1 MNDKATVN
9 AVLELFGI
17 TRLLSIKPFGN
28 GLINRTWLA
37 ETPGNRYILQRI
49 NQSIFSNPPDI
60 AYNIQLAGK
69 FLKKNHPDYLF
80 IEPMKTN
87 TGDMMVSL
95 DNGWYRLFP
104 FVEQSH
110 TLNVVQTPE
119 QAFEA
124 AQQFGRFT
132 AHLSNFRALR
142 LKITI
147 PDFHNLTLRY
157 YQFEQAIAASCTNRV
172 TTAKKCIHGLQSN
185 KRIVE
190 TYNNICTSH
199 RMLKRATH
207 HDTKISNVLM
217 NEAGK
222 GICVIDLDTLMPGY
236 FISDFGDMMRTYL
249 SPVSEEEKDLSLVE
263 VRDDFYRAIEEGYMS
278 EMGNIL
284 SEYEKG
290 FLYFSGLFMTYM
302 QALRFLTD
310 YLNGDIYYTTTYPG
324 QNLVRAENQY
334 RLLQCLQEKEALL
347 SKISG

>member
-17 TRLLSIKPFGN
+17 TRPLSVKPFGN

-37 ETPGNRYILQRI
+37 EMPGKRYILQRI
-49 NQSIFSNPPDI
+49 NQDVFRNPPDI

-69 FLKKNHPDYLF
+69 YLKKNYPDYLF
-80 IEPMKTN
+80 IEPVKTN

-95 DNGWYRLFP
+95 ANGWYRLFP
-104 FVEQSH
+104 FVEASH
-110 TLNVVQTPE
+110 TLSVVQTPE

-132 AHLSNFRALR
+132 AHLGNFRALR

-157 YQFEQAIAASCTNRV
+157 QQFESALAATGADKIAV
-172 TTAKKCIHGLQSN
+172 AKKCINGLQAN
-185 KRIVE
+185 KHIE
-190 TYNNICTSH
+190 TTYNSICRSH
-199 RMLKRATH
+199 RMVKRAAH

-222 GICVIDLDTLMPGY
+222 GLCVIDLDTLMPGY

-249 SPVSEEEKDLSLVE
+249 SPVCEEEKDLSLIE
-263 VRDDFYRAIEEGYMS
+263 VRDDFYKAIEAGYMN
-278 EMGNIL
+278 EMGSIL
-284 SEYEKG
+284 SEYEKK
-290 FLYFSGLFMTYM
+290 FLYYSGLFMTYM

-310 YLNGDIYYTTTYPG
+310 FLQGDVYYTTTYPG

-334 RLLQCLQEKEALL
+334 RLLKCLLEKEAVL
-347 SKISG
+347 SKQS